1 MAKSIK
7 ELIMEGKKARVA
19 AGVTGGVLGA
29 GGTIAGVGGKAVEQE
44 ADEAI
49 ARVRKSL
56 GGQILEKGF
65 GVDPLETT
73 DEGRRLKAMKYGAK
87 AIKELGYAGA
97 GAGAALL
104 GGAIVASLLANKD
117 KRAALRA
124 AASKFFNRNKAK

>member
-7 ELIMEGKKARVA
+7 ELIMEGKKARA
-19 AGVTGGVLGA
+19 AVGVTGGVLGA
-29 GGTIAGVGGKAVEQE
+29 GGVIAGVGGKAAEQE

-49 ARVRKSL
+49 ARVRNSL

-104 GGAIVASLLANKD
+104 GGAIIAGMLANDK

-124 AASKFFNRNKAK
+124 AASKFFNKNKAK

>member
-29 GGTIAGVGGKAVEQE
+29 GGAIAGVGGKAVEQE

-124 AASKFFNRNKAK
+124 AASKFLNRNKAK